1 MSTKPRFD
9 LPRIGVGLA
18 YRPWFVRGIEQHR
31 DRIDWIEICADH
43 YIYRTEG
50 RVARAVEL
58 SERLPIAPHGL
69 ELSIGTDAPLDM
81 DYCHDIAQ
89 LARAVR
95 APWYSDHLC
104 FTQVSRIE
112 LGQLTPIAF
121 TERTASRCAAK
132 ARQFQDMLGVPLLL
146 ENIAYYMGIPGGAM
160 TEAEFLSKVV
170 NDADCGILLDLTN
183 LYVNARNLRYDPY
196 EFIDQIPLERVVQVH
211 LAGGTYE
218 DGMWVDTHDHPVD
231 SHPEV
236 WDLLDYLCRRAP
248 VRGVLIERDANPPD
262 DFGEML
268 AEVER
273 ARAIWA

>member
-1 MSTKPRFD
+1 MIS
-9 LPRIGVGLA
+9 
-18 YRPWFVRGIEQHR
+18 
-31 DRIDWIEICADH
+31 
-43 YIYRTEG
+43 RTS
-50 RVARAVEL
+50 R
-58 SERLPIAPHGL
+58 ER
-69 ELSIGTDAPLDM
+69 SAPLVQRSPLL
-81 DYCHDIAQ
+81 HAGLQ
-89 LARAVR
+89 
-95 APWYSDHLC
+95 
-104 FTQVSRIE
+104 IE

-170 NDADCGILLDLTN
+170 TTPIAASCSISRTS
-183 LYVNARNLRYDPY
+183 YVNARNLRYDPY

-268 AEVER
+268 AEVEH